1 MGNDNDR
8 LQQMEDNW
16 NSGDAIFQAL
26 GVQLDTVRDIAKK
39 IDQDLY
45 DEALEYYLDEGY
57 PQEMAEEYAS
67 QQINI
72 DDEEAR

>member
-57 PQEMAEEYAS
+57 PQEMAEELAS
-67 QQINI
+67 KQIELG
-72 DDEEAR
+72 DDNE

>member
-1 MGNDNDR
+1 MFNDNDR

-16 NSGDAIFQAL
+16 NNDDRYDQA
-26 GVQLDTVRDIAKK
+26 V
-39 IDQDLY
+39 
-45 DEALEYYLDEGY
+45 EYYLDEGY